1 MGIFLSINVEVGSR
15 LVLRNSVAVYY
26 ILLLKRVRIFVA
38 VEERSDVR
46 VATTYDWQFAG
57 VEFAVIYIVLKD

>member
-1 MGIFLSINVEVGSR
+1 M
-15 LVLRNSVAVYY
+15 VLRNSVAVYY